1 MLKQHVL
8 MAEKYENFWGSVR
21 GSRGEEGEVE
31 FFAESEGKRLIPFS
45 ARKRYKK
52 CKISPRIR
60 HECPLLH
67 FWGIF

>member
-1 MLKQHVL
+1 MLKQRVL
-8 MAEKYENFWGSVR
+8 MAEKYEKW
-21 GSRGEEGEVE
+21 EEGVRESKGE
-31 FFAESEGKRLIPFS
+31 SERLRFLEESEGKRLIPFS